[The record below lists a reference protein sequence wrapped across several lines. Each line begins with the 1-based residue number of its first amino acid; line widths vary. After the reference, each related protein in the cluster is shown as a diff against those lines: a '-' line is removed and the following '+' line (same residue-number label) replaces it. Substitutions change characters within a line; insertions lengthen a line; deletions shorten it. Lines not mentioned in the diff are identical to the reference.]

1 MTPVMTET
9 RRGLTS
15 RAPEAPV
22 AWHRGHVV
30 TLAELLGDALTLR
43 RRLPDPGRDGDAASP
58 LINACQ
64 NRYAFLVGFVACL
77 LASRPCL
84 LPGDRSAQRAAPL
97 RGRYPGSDVLTDEDL
112 GAGFVAVPTGTGA
125 RGDPRDAMVAD
136 DQVTTIAFTSGTT
149 GDPVVHTRSWGS
161 QVLQIDALARR
172 LGLSGADPT
181 AVVATVPFG
190 HMYGFELTILMPLRA
205 NVAIHA
211 GTPLYAADI
220 RQALEAV
227 PAPRVLVT
235 SPFHLRALAGVAA
248 HVPPIAR
255 VISATAPLG
264 ASLARRIEDR
274 FATEVHEIYGCT
286 EAGSVATRR
295 TLDSA
300 PGCAGAPA
308 HWRPVDGV
316 RFGAVGTPPSFQVE
330 VPGMRGAVPLADV
343 LALDPD
349 GGFELLGRIGD
360 LIKVGGKRGSLTALT
375 NALLAID
382 GVVDGVVVMPDEG
395 AAQETDGATRPV
407 ALAVAPGLTA
417 GDVLKALRPRVDPAF
432 VPRRAMLLDA
442 LPRDA
447 LGKLQRAEVTALL
460 TSRAPDETSVTV
472 RFDADHPALPGHFP
486 GRPLVPGVVLLDA
499 IVREARDAFELGPL
513 AGIAQAKFRH
523 AVPPGAVTE
532 VALRR
537 LAPSRVAYEVRL
549 NGQVVATGELGF
561 AEAGAARATDGP
573 GARGA
578 KDVPGARG
586 AKDVPGARGAKD
598 GPA

>member
-1 MTPVMTET
+1 MTPVLTPVMTEA
-9 RRGLTS
+9 RRGLTN

-22 AWHRGHVV
+22 ARHGGRVI
-30 TLAELLGDALTLR
+30 TLAELLGDAQTLR
-43 RRLPDPGRDGDAASP
+43 RRLPEAASGAP

-64 NRYAFLVGFVACL
+64 GRYAFLVGFVACL
-77 LASRPCL
+77 LAGRPCL
-84 LPGDRSAQRAAPL
+84 LPGDRGVQRVAHL
-97 RGRYPGSDVLTDEDL
+97 RARHPGCEVLTDDA
-112 GAGFVAVPTGTGA
+112 GAGGIVVPTVTGA
-125 RGDPRDAMVAD
+125 RADPREATVAD
-136 DQVTTIAFTSGTT
+136 GLVTTIAFTSGTT
-149 GDPVVHTRSWGS
+149 GDPVEHTRSWGS
-161 QVLQIDALARR
+161 QVLQIDALAER
-172 LGLSGADPT
+172 LGLIGDAPAS
-181 AVVATVPFG
+181 VVATVPFG

-205 NVAIHA
+205 SVAIHT
-211 GTPLYAADI
+211 GTPLYAEDI

-235 SPFHLRALAGVAA
+235 SPFHLRALAGLTAP
-248 HVPPIAR
+248 VPAIAR

-264 ASLARRIEDR
+264 AGLAQRIEDR

-295 TLDSA
+295 TVDA
-300 PGCAGAPA
+300 AR
-308 HWRPVDGV
+308 WRPVDGV
-316 RFGAVGTPPSFQVE
+316 RFAAVGTTFQVE

-382 GVVDGVVVMPDEG
+382 GVTDGVVVMPDEEG
-395 AAQETDGATRPV
+395 APEGDGAMRPV

-417 GDVLKALRPRVDPAF
+417 GDVLKALRRLVDPAF
-432 VPRRAMLLDA
+432 VPRRAILLDA

-460 TSRAPDETSVTV
+460 TSRTPEETSVTV
-472 RFDADHPALPGHFP
+472 VFDADHPALPGHFP

-523 AVPPGAVTE
+523 AVPPGAATE

-537 LAPSRVAYEVRL
+537 LAAARVGYQVRL

-561 AEAGAARATDGP
+561 ADAG
-573 GARGA
+573 
-578 KDVPGARG
+578 V
-586 AKDVPGARGAKD
+586 KD
-598 GPA
+598 GPT